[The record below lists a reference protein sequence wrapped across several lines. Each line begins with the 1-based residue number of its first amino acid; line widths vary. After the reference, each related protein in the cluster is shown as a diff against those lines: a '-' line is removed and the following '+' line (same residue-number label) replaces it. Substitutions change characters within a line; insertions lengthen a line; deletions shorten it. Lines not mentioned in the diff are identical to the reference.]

1 MFIVSERRPQV
12 GMLASG
18 IYLEL
23 YSFITKAEYLVV
35 VQRKNSVGANLLADK
50 FLYHLCLLFGSSCN
64 HTAQETYPKMQEEM
78 C

>member
-23 YSFITKAEYLVV
+23 YPFITKAEYLVV
-35 VQRKNSVGANLLADK
+35 V
-50 FLYHLCLLFGSSCN
+50 
-64 HTAQETYPKMQEEM
+64 
-78 C
+78 